1 MKKLFLAL
9 AIAAAAVAAPPK
21 PATNTICPVMGG
33 KVDAKSPTVVVNGQE
48 YRICC
53 AGCDKQL
60 KATPE
65 KYLKPDGT
73 LRNAS

>member
-1 MKKLFLAL
+1 
-9 AIAAAAVAAPPK
+9 
-21 PATNTICPVMGG
+21 MGG

-60 KATPE
+60 KAAPE

-73 LRNAS
+73 PRNAR